1 MTVLLLQPHHMRWQC
16 VLLASMWWPAPPANA
31 LSAVR
36 RLHITI
42 GSWSRAGLGS
52 NSNGRIRSSRLAT
65 EASWCCRGPAGAVN
79 DADCHCCCCCCC
91 CCFCS
96 TSCSS
101 ACSGRPA
108 IQLKQAMAPVSPHA
122 STAITH
128 VHHQLLHQQR
138 CLHRLCLHHYQD
150 C

>member
-79 DADCHCCCCCCC
+79 DADCHCCCCCFCC
-91 CCFCS
+91 CI
-96 TSCSS
+96 SCSS